1 MQHSVKSRAVP
12 ALRRL
17 RHAIGAAPAQQRG
30 EAAEDRACAFLRSR
44 GLRIEARNMRYRAGE
59 IDAIALD
66 GSTWVFVEVRCRAR
80 PGEAAAS
87 IDARKRGKI
96 RRAAQL
102 YLLGRFGDH
111 WPACRFDVV
120 VVQGSRIE
128 WLPSAFTGEEE

>member
-1 MQHSVKSRAVP
+1 VKP
-12 ALRRL
+12 ARRDQ
-17 RHAIGAAPAQQRG
+17 RRRSAPGIGAGPTQRQG
-30 EAAEDRACAFLRSR
+30 AAAEDRACAFLRSR

-59 IDAIALD
+59 IDAIAVD

-80 PGEAAAS
+80 PGDAAAS

-102 YLLGRFGDH
+102 YLMGRFGDD

-120 VVQGSRIE
+120 VVEGSRIE